1 MTSMTALQTT
11 PEHII
16 ISKAKHGLQLVASGE
31 LTVMEGWLMYGA
43 ALNEGRELFPRGAN
57 ARFSEWLSTN
67 NLMVANDMERLAA
80 MWAAGNPEEY
90 RETRKDHPRVR
101 TVRGLHAKFK
111 EPSGATKVN
120 PVFTDDDASYASK
133 LQSLATQGATEGERE
148 NAQVRLDAFAG
159 NFSMSTDEVVEKSKA
174 QAEPLEPSSTTMQRV
189 RQTLVNRGPSWLVE
203 QLVDAMIRDH
213 KTFTSVMEGLKK

>member
-11 PEHII
+11 PEHIM
-16 ISKAKHGLQLVASGE
+16 ISKAKQGLQLVASGE
-31 LTVMEGWLMYGA
+31 LTVMEGWLMYGE
-43 ALNEGRELFPRGAN
+43 ALNEGRELFSGDLE
-57 ARFSEWLSTN
+57 FGQWVSECQLDT
-67 NLMVANDMERLAA
+67 ADRHERLAA

-90 RETRKDHPRVR
+90 RETRKAHPRVR
-101 TVRGLHAKFK
+101 TVRGLHAKLK

-120 PVFTDDDASYASK
+120 PVFTDDDADHASK
-133 LQSLATQGATEGERE
+133 LQALATQGATEGERE